1 MVLALSLV
9 SVLGTPSPTRA
20 STTDTAAV
28 MATEFQTWL
37 NRDRVAAGLVPLRP
51 WPSLVSL
58 ATTRAARM
66 AAANVMSHTAAGG
79 YVGTALNAA
88 SIPWLGF
95 GEIIGNSSYPW
106 GTQAATNLYGMWK
119 HSAPHAAIMFSAT
132 FNYFGAAFMRRSD
145 GTTWA
150 SVVFTVSPDHTRPTA
165 YNGRLARSGTT
176 VSFSWSG
183 RDARLQTHTAGL
195 RSFDLEYRVDGG
207 AWRLIKNDTT
217 AT

>member
-1 MVLALSLV
+1 
-9 SVLGTPSPTRA
+9 
-20 STTDTAAV
+20 
-28 MATEFQTWL
+28 
-37 NRDRVAAGLVPLRP
+37 
-51 WPSLVSL
+51 
-58 ATTRAARM
+58 
-66 AAANVMSHTAAGG
+66 
-79 YVGTALNAA
+79 
-88 SIPWLGF
+88 
-95 GEIIGNSSYPW
+95 
-106 GTQAATNLYGMWK
+106 MWK

-217 AT
+217 ATSIRLTRRPAGHVYWFRVQAADRRGNLSRWTTPVHVRVP